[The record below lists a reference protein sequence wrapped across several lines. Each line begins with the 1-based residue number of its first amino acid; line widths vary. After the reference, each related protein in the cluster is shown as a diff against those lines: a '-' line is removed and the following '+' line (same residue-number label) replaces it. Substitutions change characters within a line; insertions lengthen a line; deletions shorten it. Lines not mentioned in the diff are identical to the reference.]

1 MWRSESSKSVSIR
14 GGDLV
19 DVPPHLLAVV
29 RVLGP
34 VPSVMEV
41 GDQGRDEFTAD
52 YLRPVERLEPGV
64 TLDLLSSTTSST
76 KSSGAIPREEGTTG
90 TLRTLFTDWG
100 GVFPTFQHLIDV
112 LPKWSKTWNGPIIW
126 RYCQKVLRKS
136 FLKKIWGFPD
146 KVLDL
151 LLQPLGGGPGEWLG
165 EDHVVQ
171 GADVGVSP
179 GSEAGHHLEHQDPE
193 WPPVH
198 TVVVPCKTELSLLS
212 FILLK
217 YFGDL

>member
-76 KSSGAIPREEGTTG
+76 KSSGAIPGQEGTTG

-136 FLKKIWGFPD
+136 FLKDSEVFLTKFLTSSSSPWVGGQVSGWERIMSYR
-146 KVLDL
+146 VQMLEC
-151 LLQPLGGGPGEWLG
+151 LQGVRPVTISNTRTPS
-165 EDHVVQ
+165 DHQ
-171 GADVGVSP
+171 ST
-179 GSEAGHHLEHQDPE
+179 L
-193 WPPVH
+193 
-198 TVVVPCKTELSLLS
+198 
-212 FILLK
+212 
-217 YFGDL
+217 